1 MALPRELPVP
11 DDARDRLAK
20 VSADLREFEA
30 QASVVSASARES
42 VARTR
47 ERLEALD
54 QALNKLK
61 MLATAFDMLAERL
74 TLLTAKASAE
84 GNSQGSAAQPFLALV
99 DQLITAARTCA
110 MAVRHLEVQV
120 RSSAAT
126 AESIADITEKS
137 QAVLDRFAPALRT
150 LADAAAR
157 SSNAR
162 AGATIVVVDGP
173 ATPTTHKVESDA
185 PRGEPD
191 IWTAL
196 LRPAS
201 GLKN

>member
-1 MALPRELPVP
+1 MP

-30 QASVVSASARES
+30 QASIVSASARES

-47 ERLEALD
+47 ERLGALD

-74 TLLTAKASAE
+74 TALTVKATNDAPSD
-84 GNSQGSAAQPFLALV
+84 GTAAQPFLALV
-99 DQLITAARTCA
+99 DQLINAARTCA

-120 RSSAAT
+120 RASAST

-157 SSNAR
+157 SSSNR
-162 AGATIVVVDGP
+162 STTILVVDGP
-173 ATPTTHKVESDA
+173 DGVNARGESDA
-185 PRGEPD
+185 TPRGEAD

-196 LRPAS
+196 LRPPV

>member
-1 MALPRELPVP
+1 VS
-11 DDARDRLAK
+11 DDARERLAK
-20 VSADLREFEA
+20 VSDDLREFEA
-30 QASVVSASARES
+30 QASVVSESARQS

-47 ERLEALD
+47 ERLEALE
-54 QALNKLK
+54 QALTKLK

-74 TLLTAKASAE
+74 TALTSKAALE
-84 GNSQGSAAQPFLALV
+84 APGTATAAQPFLMLV
-99 DQLITAARTCA
+99 DQLINAARTCA
-110 MAVRHLEVQV
+110 NAVRLLEVQV

-137 QAVLDRFAPALRT
+137 QAALDRFAPALRT

-157 SSNAR
+157 TSEAR
-162 AGATIVVVDGP
+162 ASEPRVSEVRPAAFPVVEATSPPRRRKDDG
-173 ATPTTHKVESDA
+173 
-185 PRGEPD
+185 PRGEID

-196 LRPAS
+196 LRPAAT

>member
-1 MALPRELPVP
+1 VP

-30 QASVVSASARES
+30 QASLVSESARES

-74 TLLTAKASAE
+74 TLLTAKASTEIAT
-84 GNSQGSAAQPFLALV
+84 QGTAAQPFIQLV
-99 DQLITAARTCA
+99 DQLINAARTCA

-120 RSSAAT
+120 RASAST

-137 QAVLDRFAPALRT
+137 QAVLERFAPALRT

-157 SSNAR
+157 SANAR
-162 AGATIVVVDGP
+162 SGATIVVVDGG
-173 ATPTTHKVESDA
+173 TSSNSNNTSGSDA
-185 PRGEPD
+185 VRGEAD

-196 LRPAS
+196 LRPAA

>member
-1 MALPRELPVP
+1 
-11 DDARDRLAK
+11 LAK

-30 QASVVSASARES
+30 QAALVSESARLS

-54 QALNKLK
+54 QALTKLK

-74 TLLTAKASAE
+74 TLLTAKASAD
-84 GNSQGSAAQPFLALV
+84 SAQGGTAAQPFLVLV
-99 DQLITAARTCA
+99 EQLITAARTCA
-110 MAVRHLEVQV
+110 MAVRHLETQV
-120 RSSAAT
+120 RSSAST

-157 SSNAR
+157 SANVRAT
-162 AGATIVVVDGP
+162 AGATIVVVDGGSDEVP
-173 ATPTTHKVESDA
+173 AATTGSK
-185 PRGEPD
+185 GEAD

-196 LRPAS
+196 LRPAN

>member
-1 MALPRELPVP
+1 MA

-20 VSADLREFEA
+20 VSDDLREFEA
-30 QASVVSASARES
+30 QASLVSESARQS

-54 QALNKLK
+54 QALTKLK

-74 TLLTAKASAE
+74 TALTSKAALE
-84 GNSQGSAAQPFLALV
+84 APGTATAAQPFLLLV
-99 DQLITAARTCA
+99 DQLIAAARTCA
-110 MAVRHLEVQV
+110 SAVRHLEVQV

-137 QAVLDRFAPALRT
+137 QAALDRFAPALRT

-157 SSNAR
+157 TSEVRPA
-162 AGATIVVVDGP
+162 AFPVVEQPSAPRRRKDDG
-173 ATPTTHKVESDA
+173 
-185 PRGEPD
+185 PRGEID

-196 LRPAS
+196 LRPSAT